1 MNENE
6 YLAKAICEQLTAGS
20 PVVIVSI
27 MSLEGSTPR
36 HEGTKM
42 GVGADGR
49 IYGTIG
55 GSLIEATA
63 VQEAKKI
70 FSDKRSKILSFEL
83 IGKDANAPGMIC
95 GGKADILLDYV
106 SSSEENRRFAR
117 QWCDTV
123 NQGKKF
129 YILTHL
135 KGKNE
140 TVQVLGHAILQT
152 EKDILVNTSLTADD
166 VEKLKKEL
174 YTISSRTVL
183 PLDDTYVLVDRIRKV
198 KTVYCFGAGHVA
210 VPTAHMAALSGF
222 RVIVLDNRI
231 EYANQERFPDADKTI
246 VIDDFN
252 HALEGLEIDEDSY
265 IVIFTYGHQHDRE
278 VLEQVV
284 STGAGYIGLISSKRK
299 RDAIFEALM
308 LKGVGKESLE
318 WVHSPI
324 GLDIGAETPEE
335 IAVSIVAELIKVRSG
350 QTE

>member
-6 YLAKAICEQLTAGS
+6 YLAKAIYERLTAGS

-27 MSLEGSTPR
+27 MNLEGSTPR

-42 GVGADGR
+42 GVGADGK
-49 IYGTIG
+49 IFGTIG
-55 GSLIEATA
+55 GSLIEAAA
-63 VQEAKKI
+63 VQEAKKL
-70 FSDKRSKILSFEL
+70 FSNKGSKIFSFEL
-83 IGKDANAPGMIC
+83 IGKDSNASEMIC

-106 SSSEENRRFAR
+106 SSSEENRRFSK
-117 QWCDTV
+117 QWCDTI
-123 NQGKKF
+123 NQGKNF

-140 TVQVLGHAILQT
+140 TIQVLGHAILQP
-152 EKDILVNTSLTADD
+152 EKDILANASLTAEN

-174 YTISSRTVL
+174 QTISSATIL

-210 VPTAHMAALSGF
+210 VPTARMAALSGF

-231 EYANQERFPDADKTI
+231 EYVNQERFPDANKTI
-246 VIDDFN
+246 VIEDFN
-252 HALEGLEIDEDSY
+252 NALEGLEIDEDSY
-265 IVIFTYGHQHDRE
+265 IVIFTYSHQHDRE
-278 VLEQVV
+278 VLEQA
-284 STGAGYIGLISSKRK
+284 TNTDAGYIGMISSKRK
-299 RDAIFEALM
+299 RDAIFEALIT
-308 LKGVGKESLE
+308 KGVEKERLE

-335 IAVSIVAELIKVRSG
+335 IAVSIVAELIKIRSG